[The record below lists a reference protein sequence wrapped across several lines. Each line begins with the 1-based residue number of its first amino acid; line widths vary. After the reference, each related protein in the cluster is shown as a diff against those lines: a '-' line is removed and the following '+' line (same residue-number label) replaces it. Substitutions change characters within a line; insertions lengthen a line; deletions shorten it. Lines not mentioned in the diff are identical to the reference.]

1 VKVLLYTLLRTVV
14 FIGVALAVWFLF
26 GWNRWGWLGAVLSI
40 VVGGVV
46 AFAVGYLFFDKTRR
60 QAAES
65 VEDRVNRRKAA
76 QQPKATRADE
86 EAAIEDAVQDQQR
99 LSAGLSA
106 DDRRPTEV
114 TDIDDER

>member
-1 VKVLLYTLLRTVV
+1 
-14 FIGVALAVWFLF
+14 
-26 GWNRWGWLGAVLSI
+26 
-40 VVGGVV
+40 
-46 AFAVGYLFFDKTRR
+46 
-60 QAAES
+60 

-114 TDIDDER
+114 NDIDDER